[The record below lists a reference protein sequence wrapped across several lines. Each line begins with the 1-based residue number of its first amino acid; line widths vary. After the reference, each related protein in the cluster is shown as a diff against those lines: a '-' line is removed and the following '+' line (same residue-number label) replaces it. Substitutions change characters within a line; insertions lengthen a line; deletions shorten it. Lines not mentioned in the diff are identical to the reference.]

1 MYLLLFLKMSVTKKS
16 KKLGVVKHFSKQGAV
31 VELSAPL
38 TNYDFHTIEEKWQ
51 KKWEEE
57 KVFEANEEKGKKKY
71 YVLEMFP
78 YPSASY
84 LHMGHVK
91 CYSIGDIVAR
101 YKRMR
106 GFNVLYPMGFDAFG
120 LPAENAAIK
129 EKTHPK
135 KYTEHAISTIQRLM
149 KELGLS
155 YDWRRSFATCDPEY
169 YRWNQWLFLKMLKE
183 GIAYRKKAPVN
194 WCPSC
199 KTVLA
204 NEEVIDG
211 KCWRCES
218 VVSLEQREQWFLKI
232 TDYADELLSGLMKIE
247 WPEKVKEMQRNWIGK
262 SEGTLAKFMLKGSKE
277 YLDIFTTRIDTIFS
291 VTFLVMAPDHS
302 KVKEFV
308 QGTNYEEQYKKFM
321 KQRTASQKLEADK
334 EKEGFF
340 TGRYVINP
348 ATGKEIPVWVANF
361 VLSDYG
367 TGVVMADAHDQRD
380 YDFAHKYNIPL
391 VQVLK
396 PKIGEWKENKAFEG
410 YGVLY
415 NSGQFNGLTSEEA
428 ILKIQKW
435 LESKNLARCIVQYK
449 LRDWLISRQR
459 YWGTP
464 IPVVYCN
471 VCGVV
476 PVSDGELPIRLPE
489 NVEFTGKGNPLLTSK
504 EFLETKCPKCGKKA
518 RRETDTM
525 ATFFDSSWY
534 FLRYCD
540 PQNSKLIFDPKKIAF
555 WMPVDQ
561 YIGGIEHAVLH
572 LLYARFFT
580 KFLRD
585 LKLLDFDEPFL
596 RLFNQGIIHKEG
608 KRMSKSHGN
617 TVTAEEISAKYGIDT
632 ARLFLSFVASPEK
645 DIEWDNHGIEG
656 AYRAVKRFLQLFE
669 KVGGSADSFM
679 EHKLHSALRDLE
691 ESYERFEF
699 NKGVISFMSFVNW
712 LSEKDKVPAT
722 VLEKIVLAIS
732 PVMPHIAEELWEML
746 GKNGFVSLAEWPKY
760 DESKI
765 DEKLEEAEKSVDKS
779 VSDIMNVLGLVKEK
793 QGKEG
798 KKVYL
803 YVLPQEKEA
812 YDTVILSRRVG
823 KEVIVYAVN
832 DKQKYD
838 PQGKAG
844 KAKPGK
850 PGIYVV

>member
-1 MYLLLFLKMSVTKKS
+1 MPLKNKKNPKTS
-16 KKLGVVKHFSKQGAV
+16 EIQKESEKGEISFA
-31 VELSAPL
+31 E
-38 TNYDFHTIEEKWQ
+38 IEKKWQ
-51 KKWEEE
+51 KRWEEE
-57 KVFEANEEKGKKKY
+57 KVFEAREEKGKKKY

-91 CYSIGDIVAR
+91 CYSIGDIIAR

-135 KYTEHAISTIQRLM
+135 KYTEDAIANIKRLM
-149 KELGLS
+149 KFLGLS
-155 YDWRRSFATCDPEY
+155 YDWEREFATCDPEY
-169 YRWNQWLFLKMLKE
+169 YRWNQWLFLRMLEK

-194 WCPSC
+194 WCHSC

-218 VVSLEQREQWFLKI
+218 EVSLEQKEQWFLKI
-232 TDYADELLSGLMKIE
+232 TDYADELLSGLDKIE
-247 WPEKVKEMQRNWIGK
+247 WPEKVKEMQKNWIGK
-262 SEGTLAKFMLKGSKE
+262 SKGTLARFMLKGSKE

-291 VTFLVMAPDHS
+291 VTFLVMAPDHP

-308 QGTNYEEQYKKFM
+308 QGTKYDEQYKKFM

-340 TGRYVINP
+340 TGHYVINP
-348 ATGKEIPVWVANF
+348 ATGKDIPVWVANF

-380 YDFAHKYNIPL
+380 YDFAQKYNIPL

-396 PKIGEWKENKAFEG
+396 PKTGEWKENRAFEG

-415 NSGQFNGLTSEEA
+415 NSEQFNGLTSEEA
-428 ILKIQKW
+428 IPKIQEW
-435 LESKNLARCIVQYK
+435 LATKKLATTTTTYK

-464 IPVVYCN
+464 IPVVYCDS
-471 VCGVV
+471 CGVV
-476 PVSDGELPIRLPE
+476 PVSDAELPVRLPE
-489 NVEFTGKGNPLLTSK
+489 HVEFTGKGNPLLTSK
-504 EFLETKCPKCGKKA
+504 EFLEVKCPKCEKKA

-540 PQNSKLIFDPKKIAF
+540 PQNSKLIFDSKKIAF

-585 LKLLDFDEPFL
+585 LKLLNFDEPFL
-596 RLFNQGIIHKEG
+596 RLFNQGIVHKEG

-617 TVTAEEISAKYGIDT
+617 TVTAEEISAKHGIDT
-632 ARLFLSFVASPEK
+632 ARLF
-645 DIEWDNHGIEG
+645 
-656 AYRAVKRFLQLFE
+656 
-669 KVGGSADSFM
+669 
-679 EHKLHSALRDLE
+679 
-691 ESYERFEF
+691 
-699 NKGVISFMSFVNW
+699 
-712 LSEKDKVPAT
+712 
-722 VLEKIVLAIS
+722 
-732 PVMPHIAEELWEML
+732 
-746 GKNGFVSLAEWPKY
+746 
-760 DESKI
+760 
-765 DEKLEEAEKSVDKS
+765 
-779 VSDIMNVLGLVKEK
+779 
-793 QGKEG
+793 
-798 KKVYL
+798 
-803 YVLPQEKEA
+803 
-812 YDTVILSRRVG
+812 
-823 KEVIVYAVN
+823 
-832 DKQKYD
+832 
-838 PQGKAG
+838 
-844 KAKPGK
+844 
-850 PGIYVV
+850 

>member
-1 MYLLLFLKMSVTKKS
+1 MVTKKS
-16 KKLGVVKHFSKQGAV
+16 ITKKSVPKKELEIETEKQGI
-31 VELSAPL
+31 
-38 TNYDFHTIEEKWQ
+38 DFAAIEKKWQ
-51 KKWEEE
+51 RKWEETGA
-57 KVFEANEEKGKKKY
+57 FEADEKSKKPKY

-91 CYSIGDIVAR
+91 CYSIGDIIAR
-101 YKRMR
+101 YKRMQ

-135 KYTEHAISTIQRLM
+135 KYTEHAITTIQMLM

-155 YDWRRSFATCDPEY
+155 YDWKLSLSTCDSEY
-169 YRWNQWLFLKMLKE
+169 YRWNQWIFLKMLEE

-204 NEEVIDG
+204 NEEVVDG

-218 VVSLEQREQWFLKI
+218 EVSLEQREQWFLKI
-232 TDYADELLSGLMKIE
+232 TDYADELLEDLGKIE
-247 WPEKVKEMQRNWIGK
+247 WPDKVKEMQRNWIGK
-262 SEGTLAKFMLKGSKE
+262 SEGTLAKFYLKGSKDS
-277 YLDIFTTRIDTIFS
+277 LDIFTTRIDTIFS
-291 VTFLVMAPDHS
+291 VTFLVMAPDHP

-308 QGTNYEEQYKKFM
+308 QGTTYEKEYLRFL
-321 KQRTASQKLEADK
+321 KQRTASQKLEVDK

-340 TGRYVINP
+340 TGKYVINP

-361 VLSDYG
+361 VVGDYG

-380 YDFAHKYNIPL
+380 YEFAIKYNIPL
-391 VQVLK
+391 VSVLR
-396 PKIGEWKENKAFEG
+396 PKEGEWHGERAFEG
-410 YGVLY
+410 YGILY
-415 NSGQFNGLTSEEA
+415 NSGQFNELTSEEA
-428 ILKIQKW
+428 IPKIQKW
-435 LESKNLARCIVQYK
+435 LAEKNLATTIVQYK

-464 IPVVYCN
+464 IPVVYCDD
-471 VCGVV
+471 CGVV
-476 PVSDGELPIRLPE
+476 PIPEKKLPVLLPE
-489 NVEFTGKGNPLLTSK
+489 KVEFTGKGNPLLTSK
-504 EFLETKCPKCGKKA
+504 VFLEVECPECGKKG
-518 RRETDTM
+518 RRESDTM

-540 PQNSKLIFDPKKIAF
+540 AKNMKEIFDKKKVDY

-561 YIGGIEHAVLH
+561 YIGGVEHAVLH

-585 LKLLDFDEPFL
+585 IGLLKFDEPFL
-596 RLFNQGIIHKEG
+596 RLFNQGIVHKDG

-617 TVTAEEISAKYGIDT
+617 TVTAEEISARYGIDT
-632 ARLFLSFVASPEK
+632 ARLFLSFVAGPEK
-645 DIEWDNHGIEG
+645 DLEWDDHGIEG
-656 AYRAVKRFLQLFE
+656 AFRAVKKFIHLFD
-669 KVGGSADSFM
+669 KIGGVSDLII
-679 EHKLHSALRDLE
+679 EHKLHSTLRDLE
-691 ESYERFEF
+691 ESYEKIEF
-699 NKGVISFMSFVNW
+699 NKGVVSFMSFVHW
-712 LSEKDKVPAT
+712 LSEKDTIPPS
-722 VLEKIVLAIS
+722 VLEKIVVAIA
-732 PVMPHIAEELWEML
+732 PIMPHVAEEMWSRL
-746 GKNGFVSLAEWPKY
+746 GKKGLVAEQSWIRY

-765 DEKLEEAEKSVDKS
+765 DVKLEEAEKAVEKT
-779 VSDIMNVLGLVKEK
+779 VSDIVNVLKLVKEK

-798 KKVYL
+798 EKVYV
-803 YVLPQEKEA
+803 YVLPQEKEG
-812 YDTVILSRRVG
+812 YDATVLTRRIG

-832 DKQKYD
+832 DKAKYD
-838 PQGKAG
+838 PQGKSG
-844 KAKPGK
+844 KARPGK
-850 PGIYVV
+850 PGIYVE

>member
-1 MYLLLFLKMSVTKKS
+1 MITKTIKKLKKS
-16 KKLGVVKHFSKQGAV
+16 EAKEESKKKEIDFAV
-31 VELSAPL
+31 
-38 TNYDFHTIEEKWQ
+38 IEKKWQ
-51 KKWEEE
+51 KKWEE
-57 KVFEANEEKGKKKY
+57 KKIFEAKEGGAKKKY

-91 CYSIGDIVAR
+91 CYSIGDIIAR
-101 YKRMR
+101 YKRMH

-135 KYTEHAISTIQRLM
+135 EYTENAIMTIRKLM
-149 KELGLS
+149 KALGLS
-155 YDWRRSFATCDPEY
+155 YDWKRELSTCDPDY
-169 YRWNQWLFLKMLKE
+169 YQWNQWIFLKMLEK

-232 TDYADELLSGLMKIE
+232 TDYADELLLGLDKIE

-262 SEGTLAKFMLKGSKE
+262 SEGTLAKFMLKGGKE
-277 YLDIFTTRIDTIFS
+277 SLDIFTTRIDTIFS
-291 VTFLVMAPDHS
+291 VTFLVIAPDHP

-308 QGTNYEEQYKKFM
+308 QGTKYEEDYKKFL
-321 KQRTASQKLEADK
+321 KQRIASQKLEVDK

-340 TGRYVINP
+340 TGKYVINP

-367 TGVVMADAHDQRD
+367 TGIVMADAHDQRD
-380 YDFAHKYNIPL
+380 YEFAQKYGIPL
-391 VQVLK
+391 IEVLK
-396 PKIGEWKENKAFEG
+396 PKTGEWKDKKAFEG

-415 NSGQFNGLTSEEA
+415 NSGQFDGLTSEEA
-428 ILKIQKW
+428 IPLIQEW
-435 LESKNLARCIVQYK
+435 LAGKKLARKVVQYK
-449 LRDWLISRQR
+449 IRDWLISRQR

-464 IPVVYCN
+464 IPVVYCES
-471 VCGVV
+471 CGVV
-476 PVSDGELPIRLPE
+476 PVPDHEIPVKLPE
-489 NVEFTGKGNPLLTSK
+489 KVEFTGKGNPLLTNK
-504 EFLETKCPKCGKKA
+504 EFLEVNCPQCRKKG

-540 PQNSKLIFDPKKIAF
+540 PHNSKEIFDLNKVGY

-561 YIGGIEHAVLH
+561 YIGGVEHAVLH

-585 LKLLDFDEPFL
+585 LKLLKFDEPFM
-596 RLFNQGIIHKEG
+596 RLFNQGIVHKEG

-617 TVTAEEISAKYGIDT
+617 TVTAEEVSAKYGIDT
-632 ARLFLSFVASPEK
+632 ARLFLSFVAGPEK
-645 DIEWDNHGIEG
+645 DIEWDDHGIEG
-656 AYRAVKRFLQLFE
+656 AFRAVKKFIALFE
-669 KVGGSADSFM
+669 RKGGTSDALT
-679 EHKLHSALRDLE
+679 EHKLHSTLRDIE
-691 ESYERFEF
+691 EGYEKFEF
-699 NKGVISFMSFVNW
+699 NKGVISFMGLVNW
-712 LSEKDKVPAT
+712 LSDREKVPKE

-732 PVMPHIAEELWEML
+732 PVMPHVAEEMWSQL
-746 GKNGFVSLAEWPKY
+746 GKKELVVEQDWPGY
-760 DESKI
+760 VQSKI
-765 DEKLEEAEKSVDKS
+765 NVTLEEAEKAIDKS
-779 VSDIMNVLGLVKEK
+779 VSDIVNVLKLVREK

-798 KKVYL
+798 EKVYV
-803 YVLPQEKEA
+803 YVLPNEKEG
-812 YDTVILSRRVG
+812 YDAVALSRRVG

-832 DKQKYD
+832 DKVKYD

-850 PGIYVV
+850 PGIYVE